1 MTFKK
6 IMKRNKNII
15 GLIVLNIIA
24 WVFGIGLIY
33 SYYHRQSIV
42 ENGTPPISRY
52 EVLEVH
58 CGNGGRNSSSIK
70 ILYNNKPYNVGI
82 TYKQCKNFNPNTVQ
96 LFYDEDIDLVFCP
109 DAMNMRM
116 VVITG
121 LIDLSFLIWLAVEI
135 IRTRKRNCSKGGKR

>member
-1 MTFKK
+1 
-6 IMKRNKNII
+6 MKRNKNII

-52 EVLEVH
+52 EVLEVNPH
-58 CGNGGRNSSSIK
+58 HRKGSNIK
-70 ILYNNKPYNVGI
+70 ILYNNKPYYVSMI
-82 TYKQCKNFNPNTVQ
+82 SKQCENFNQNTVQ
-96 LFYDEDIDLVFCP
+96 LFYDEDNDLVFCP

-121 LIDLSFLIWLAVEI
+121 VFALSFLIWLAVEI